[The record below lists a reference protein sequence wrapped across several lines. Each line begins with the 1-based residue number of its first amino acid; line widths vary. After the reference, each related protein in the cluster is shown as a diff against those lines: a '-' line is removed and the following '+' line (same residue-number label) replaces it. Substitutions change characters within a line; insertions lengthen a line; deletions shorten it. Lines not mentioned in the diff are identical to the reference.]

1 MRTLALNKR
10 PIWHVE
16 YLGEQKVYD
25 EDGFFTGETIKDFSE
40 PKEIKLNIYTSTSE
54 IIEQMFGTT
63 NNINIICSNESV
75 ELKKG
80 AKLFYEKPVEGMD
93 LEVDFDLEVVAI
105 SKSLNHWNYGFR
117 EVI

>member
-10 PIWHVE
+10 PIWHIE
-16 YLGEQKVYD
+16 YMGEKKVYD
-25 EDGFFTGETIKDFSE
+25 KDGFFTGEMEKEYSE
-40 PKEIKLNIYTSTSE
+40 PRKIFLNIYTSTSE

-63 NNINIICSNESV
+63 NNISIICSDESV

-80 AKLFYEKPVEGMD
+80 AKLFYEEPTLDMD
-93 LEVDFDLEVVAI
+93 YEKDFDLEVTAI

-117 EVI
+117 EVR